1 MASRAIWKGSIAFG
15 LVQIPVELHVAEEPD
30 ELSFRQLDKRDFS
43 PIGYDRINKRTGK
56 KVAWEDIVR
65 GFEVDKD
72 EYVVLSDDELESA
85 NVEAT
90 HTIDILAFVDEG
102 DVDPVYF
109 EKPYFVT
116 PTKQGAKAYALL
128 RATLQKNHQIGIAKV
143 VIRTRQRLVALMPQD
158 EALTLVTLRYA
169 YELRSAEDL
178 AIPDKNLEKLG
189 VSAAEMRMAETLVR
203 GMHDKW
209 KPEQY
214 KDTYRDDILALVDK
228 KAKAGEVN
236 TVAELPHERREPKQK
251 SNVVDLMEML
261 KRSLGEKGIPAP
273 AAAANDGH
281 DGHARHHASRA
292 KKPSVKKA
300 SGNHHK
306 TRRKSA

>member
-30 ELSFRQLDKRDFS
+30 ELSFRQLDKHDFS

-65 GFEVDKD
+65 GFEVEKD
-72 EYVVLSDDELESA
+72 EYVVLSDEELESA

-90 HTIDILAFVDEG
+90 HTIDIVAFVDEG
-102 DVDPVYF
+102 EVDPIFF
-109 EKPYFVT
+109 EKPYYVT

-128 RATLQKNHQIGIAKV
+128 RATLAKNKQVGIAQI
-143 VIRTRQRLVALMPQD
+143 VIRTRQHLAALMPNG
-158 EALTLVTLRYA
+158 EALTLVRLRYA
-169 YELRSAEDL
+169 HELRSADDL
-178 AIPDKNLEKLG
+178 ALPDKSLDKLG
-189 VSAAEMRMAETLVR
+189 VSDAEARMADMLVR

-236 TVAELPHERREPKQK
+236 TIAELPHERHEAKQK
-251 SNVVDLMEML
+251 SNVVDLMDML

-273 AAAANDGH
+273 ASNG
-281 DGHARHHASRA
+281 HHAKR
-292 KKPSVKKA
+292 PGVKKA
-300 SGNHHK
+300 SGNHHRK

>member
-1 MASRAIWKGSIAFG
+1 MPSRAIWKGSIAFG

-30 ELSFRQLDKRDFS
+30 ELSFRQLDKHDFS

-72 EYVVLSDDELESA
+72 EYVVLSDEELESA

-90 HTIDILAFVDEG
+90 HTIDIIAFVDEG

-128 RATLQKNHQIGIAKV
+128 RATLAKNKQIGVAKI
-143 VIRTRQRLVALMPQD
+143 VIRTRQRLAALMPQG

-169 YELRSAEDL
+169 HELRSAEDL
-178 AIPDKNLEKLG
+178 ALPGKSLDKLG
-189 VSAAEMRMAETLVR
+189 VSDAEMRMADTLVR

-209 KPEQY
+209 HPEQY
-214 KDTYRDDILALVDK
+214 KDTYRDDILSLVDK

-236 TVAELPHERREPKQK
+236 TVAELPHERRAPKQK

-261 KRSLGEKGIPAP
+261 KKSLGEKGIPAP
-273 AAAANDGH
+273 AKRPG
-281 DGHARHHASRA
+281 
-292 KKPSVKKA
+292 VKKA
-300 SGNHHK
+300 SGNHHRK